1 MTRSLGWP
9 VVRNVSSM
17 PSYSAS
23 ATPIN
28 VKPSTATVA
37 PSGMA
42 ATASRTEASLT
53 PRPEPQRGPEKPSQ
67 YVSAAD
73 VDDFARDVACLVR
86 RQKRDHGRHIGGL
99 SHAAQRNLRHLLVAD
114 RVRDAACHLRIDKSW
129 ADGVHRDLCAGQ
141 FFCGRDAQADYAGF
155 GGGVIRLADIAHPAG
170 RRNIHDAA
178 GAGPAHD
185 AARRSSHEED
195 AGKING
201 DDLMPLFVRH
211 LVEHGIAIDTG
222 IVDQNVQPAESRLN
236 VVDKRIALA

>member
-42 ATASRTEASLT
+42 ATAARTEATLT

-67 YVSAAD
+67 DVSAAD
-73 VDDFARDVACLVR
+73 VDDFARNVACLVR
-86 RQKRDHGRHIGGL
+86 RQKRDHGGHIGGL
-99 SHAAQRNLRHLLVAD
+99 PHAAQWNLRHLLVAD
-114 RVRDAACHLRIDKSW
+114 RVRAAACHLRIDKSW

-141 FFCGRDAQADYAGF
+141 FFCGRAAQADDAGF

-170 RRNIHDAA
+170 RRNIHDAT

-195 AGKING
+195 AGKINS
-201 DDLMPLFVRH
+201 DDLMTLFLRH
-211 LVEHGIAIDTG
+211 LMDHRITIDAG
-222 IVDQNVQPAESRLN
+222 VIHQDVQSAESSLSF
-236 VVDKRIALA
+236 VH